1 MATNYQTRKKALL
14 IYLVISSS
22 KIFAM
27 SEDRESQ
34 SITFIRT
41 ESNLTSYEKDTARKL
56 NEIKN
61 LMKDNNINEA
71 YEKIETIEKSNIRSD
86 QVKDEYFYVYSQM
99 LKIRHM
105 WGKSIQQAKKISTQK
120 AIEKKIGVK
129 ELIAELYQKSRQYI
143 KEAETIYEIQNI
155 KKDNSSI
162 IYEMIWMILKSADIE
177 DLISYRKKSDY
188 NFGGWIDLMIIAKS
202 RIPRSQINGKLSKW
216 KSSYKNH
223 PGAQF
228 IEAIQEGVN
237 KNPFNPKKI
246 AVLLTEED
254 QYKIISNSIKE
265 GMMKAIEDNYEFDNI
280 QINFYNTQ
288 YSPNRAYQEAIDDK
302 ADFIIG
308 PLIKT
313 HIVKTMNNYD
323 DSVPQ
328 ILLNL
333 PDNNKIRE
341 NKFYLNLSRRQDIL
355 ESVLKMTADGIS
367 RPIVFYKYTP
377 RNIELAKQFSYYW
390 KQNNFKTPELYSYYK
405 LSDIKQTINKGMLN
419 DEHFRKKSLLSNVFG
434 NIKSDTRSRKDIDG
448 VFVINNEIHEI
459 KMIKPFIEISTEP
472 NSKHLPV
479 YAINRA
485 NPNYEKINQD
495 DLKGIIY
502 YDVKSKISDDIKLA
516 IKKEEREEQT
526 RMAQAENGENKKE
539 QENNTVAQEENLK
552 QSEENL
558 KQSKRLRD
566 MSAIEYNLT
575 CIGYD
580 AINLIKH
587 IRRMKNSENSYKYR
601 GKSGTFETNN
611 RNVIQLKK
619 QWYKHK

>member
-1 MATNYQTRKKALL
+1 
-14 IYLVISSS
+14 
-22 KIFAM
+22 M

-34 SITFIRT
+34 SITFIST

-56 NEIKN
+56 NEIKYLLQN
-61 LMKDNNINEA
+61 NNISEA
-71 YEKIETIEKSNIRSD
+71 YETIETINKSSIRSN

-99 LKIRHM
+99 LKMKHM
-105 WGKSIQQAKKISTQK
+105 WKEAIKQAKKISTQK
-120 AIEKKIGVK
+120 TIEKKIGIK
-129 ELIAELYQKSRQYI
+129 ELIAELYQKSQQYI

-155 KKDNSSI
+155 RKDGSSI
-162 IYEMIWMILKSADIE
+162 IYEMIWMILKNADIE
-177 DLISYRKKSDY
+177 DLMSYRKKADY
-188 NFGGWIDLMIIAKS
+188 NFGGWIELMIIAKN
-202 RIPRSQINGKLSKW
+202 RIPRSQINSKISQW
-216 KSSYKNH
+216 KSSYRKH
-223 PGAQF
+223 PAEQF
-228 IEAIQEGVN
+228 IEAIQRGVESE
-237 KNPFNPKKI
+237 PFKPKKI

-254 QYKIISNSIKE
+254 QYQVISASIKE
-265 GMMKAIEDNYEFDNI
+265 GIMKAIEENYEFDNI

-288 YSPNRAYQEAIDDK
+288 YSPNRAYQEAVNDQ

-313 HIVKTMNNYD
+313 NIVKTINNYD
-323 DSVPQ
+323 DSIPQ

-333 PDNNKIRE
+333 PDNAKIRE
-341 NKFYLNLSRRQDIL
+341 NKFYINLSRRQDIL
-355 ESVLKMTADGIS
+355 ESVLKMTADEIF

-390 KQNNFKTPELYSYYK
+390 KQNNFNEPELYSYYK
-405 LSDIKQTINKGMLN
+405 LSDIKQTINEGMLN
-419 DEHFRKKSLLSNVFG
+419 NEHFRKKRLISNIFG

-479 YAINRA
+479 YSTNRA
-485 NPNYEKINQD
+485 NPKYEKLNQD

-502 YDVKSKISDDIKLA
+502 YDVKSDITDDIKRA
-516 IKKEEREEQT
+516 IKKEKREEQT
-526 RMAQAENGENKKE
+526 KLAEKEGAEENSE
-539 QENNTVAQEENLK
+539 EQEENTK
-552 QSEENL
+552 EII
-558 KQSKRLRD
+558 KQSKRLRE

-587 IRRMKNSENSYKYR
+587 IRRMQNSENSYQYK
-601 GKSGTFETNN
+601 GKSGTFSANN
-611 RNVIQLKK
+611 KNVIKLKK
-619 QWYKHK
+619 KWYKHK